1 MRKQIRKSVAWCLV
15 LCLSF
20 ILLTGFDFQQGFGSI
35 HYQETYGVFQQTDYQ
50 RMIGENPNRG
60 IVEAHVVVSD
70 LEESGLRP
78 FVFAGEVRG
87 TYTVD
92 TMVKT
97 AEANGYKVVAAINGD
112 IFDTGTGTPRG
123 TVIHNKNIITSGYHP
138 DRVIA
143 FYENGTLAMSQVQLE
158 YSYMS
163 LRENAT
169 SQGLIGYFN
178 VPDGGAGGL
187 FLYNRNYGSTTM
199 TTGERLEVVIQVEDM
214 QMGVNR
220 SITGTVKNIINGGD
234 TPIGN
239 QELILSTSKSSA
251 YYPSLSQ
258 LAVGEQVEISCR
270 EKGSGLA
277 DAVEAVGLY
286 YSIVENGRMVTNG
299 TAVNPRTA
307 LGVKRDGSLVLYV
320 VDGRQSGLSN
330 GLTIE
335 ELADHM
341 IELGCISAWNLDG
354 GGSSQMLV
362 RKPGMDEKATLK
374 NSPSG
379 GAARAVSNGLLLVY
393 EEAATN
399 QVSHIHT
406 YPANTIL
413 LPGESV
419 AMKTYAT
426 NSLYEKM
433 TAPKGVQ
440 YETNQYGLMDG
451 NQFTAGNSVGEATI
465 KANVDGLKTE
475 ATVQIVNQV
484 RIVPASEKWTIKP
497 GETRKVEA
505 RVAYGVVALP
515 NSTPTFAYGCDSAI
529 GSVDNSGVFKAAK
542 VLSETTGKI
551 TISYGS
557 QEASIAVTVTPVV
570 LTPIVFSDTHG
581 HWAKETIGILAA
593 MGKVGGVGDN
603 MFMPDG
609 ELTRAQFIAFLA
621 KATDGVDVT
630 KAQAANFTDVP
641 ASSWATSYINWGY
654 QEGIVSGVGE
664 GLFAPD
670 APITREQMAVMLCNY
685 AVYQSFAL
693 PQKDDAFTDFTDK
706 NSISSWARDYVQ
718 TVAGAKMMSGMG
730 DQRFEPQGIATRAQA
745 AKIIYE
751 YINARE
757 GIND

>member
-1 MRKQIRKSVAWCLV
+1 MKNQFQKSAAWCLII
-15 LCLSF
+15 CLSF
-20 ILLTGFDFQQGFGSI
+20 VLFTGFDFLQGFGTI
-35 HYQETYGVFQQTDYQ
+35 YYQETYDVFQQTHYQ
-50 RMIGENPNRG
+50 RMIGDNPNQG
-60 IVEAHVVVSD
+60 IVEAHMVESD

-143 FYENGTLAMSQVQLE
+143 FYEDGTLAMSQVQLE
-158 YSYMS
+158 YSYVS
-163 LRENAT
+163 LQENST
-169 SQGLIGYFN
+169 NQGLIGYFN

-187 FLYNRNYGSTTM
+187 FLYNRNYASSTLTA
-199 TTGERLEVVIQVEDM
+199 GERIEVVIQVEDM

-220 SITGTVKNIINGGD
+220 SITGSVKEILSGGN

-239 QELILSTSKSSA
+239 QELILSTSKSSP
-251 YYPSLSQ
+251 YYTSLSQ
-258 LAVGEQVEISCR
+258 LVVGEQVEISCR
-270 EKGSGLA
+270 EKGTGLA

-320 VDGRQSGLSN
+320 VDGRQGSLSN

-335 ELADHM
+335 ELAEHM

-362 RKPGMDEKATLK
+362 RKPGMDETALLK

-393 EEAATN
+393 EEAGTHR
-399 QVSHIHT
+399 VSHIHT
-406 YPANTIL
+406 YPSNTIL

-419 AMKTYAT
+419 VMKTYAT

-433 TAPKGVQ
+433 TVPNGVQ
-440 YETNQYGLMDG
+440 YEVDRYGTMEE
-451 NQFTAGNSVGEATI
+451 NQFTAGASVGDAII
-465 KANVDGLKTE
+465 KASVEGMKAE

-484 RIVPASEKWTIKP
+484 RIIPASEKWTIKP
-497 GETRKVEA
+497 GESRKVEA
-505 RVAYGVVALP
+505 RIAYGTVALS
-515 NSTPTFAYGCDSAI
+515 NSTPAFSYSCDSTI
-529 GSVDNSGVFKAAK
+529 GTVDNNGVFKAAK

-570 LTPIVFSDTHG
+570 LTPVIFSDTHG

-609 ELTRAQFIAFLA
+609 ELTRAQFMAFLA

-654 QEGIVSGVGE
+654 QEGIVSGVGD

-693 PQKDDAFTDFTDK
+693 PQKEDAFTEFTDK
-706 NSISSWARDYVQ
+706 KKISSWARDYVQ

-730 DQRFEPQGIATRAQA
+730 DERFEPQGIATRAQA

-751 YINARE
+751 YIDARE